1 MDPVILTGTIACLVG
16 IAILVFF
23 AMIAKSYVKAPA
35 NRAFVRTGGFFRR
48 PDAPPKVV
56 MNGGGWVFK
65 AIHEITWVDLSTL
78 SIEIERVGQNALLTQ
93 DLQPVDIHAVFH
105 IKVNP
110 TLEGILDAARTFGG
124 KAVDTPAVGSLL
136 KAKLSGALR
145 DVIASLP
152 FMSLHQEPEKLVQ
165 EIQKRLKGDL
175 EENGLVLESVSIV
188 ALKPT
193 QPSPLDMKEVVRT
206 V

>member
-1 MDPVILTGTIACLVG
+1 MDLLTLAITAFCIVG
-16 IAILVFF
+16 IWMLLFSV
-23 AMIAKSYVKAPA
+23 MITRAYVKVPA

-48 PDAPPKVV
+48 PDTRPQVV

-78 SIEIERVGQNALLTQ
+78 SIEIERVGQEALLTQ
-93 DLQPVDIHAVFH
+93 DLQPVDVRVVFH
-105 IKVNP
+105 VKVNP
-110 TLEGILDAARTFGG
+110 TLEGVLDAARALGG
-124 KAVDTPAVGSLL
+124 KAVDAPSVGALL
-136 KAKLSGALR
+136 KAKVSGALR

-193 QPSPLDMKEVVRT
+193 
-206 V
+206 